1 MKKQLLLL
9 ATIIIG
15 FSSANAQ
22 CTITPSCTPDA
33 QTGYCTVPAQ
43 NTSLPNGTVNSA
55 YSSTVQISL
64 GTTAFGGVATVTS
77 GEILSVALPAGLN
90 YTTNPASGII
100 AGGANGCIE
109 ITGTPTS
116 AVVGFSVDVAVTAMV
131 SGNAVPFTL
140 SYLLTIDGGTAGL
153 TEVTSPELT
162 LFPNP
167 AEDKLTV
174 TVKEP
179 TSIKITNVLGTV
191 VLEEKISTSKTMN
204 VSGLKNGI
212 YFVTNTTTGRS
223 TKFVKK

>member
-1 MKKQLLLL
+1 MKKQILLL

-33 QTGYCTVPAQ
+33 QTGYCAVPAQ
-43 NTSLPNGTVNSA
+43 STSLPNGTVNSA